1 MFIEPELL
9 NVHEIKQERRLS
21 KNHWRVP
28 CVNKFIP
35 VFLRRSSSQIKM
47 RMKESAKRFRTD
59 KDIYNLGLAKKKV
72 KFNGDQTPITVG
84 EYEL

>member
-1 MFIEPELL
+1 
-9 NVHEIKQERRLS
+9 
-21 KNHWRVP
+21 
-28 CVNKFIP
+28 
-35 VFLRRSSSQIKM
+35 M